1 MRLGETYLLLA
12 EAQFRQGRNADAA
25 ASINMIRNRAHA
37 TPVQPGE
44 VTLDYILDE
53 RARELTAEEL
63 RRLTLIRTNTLVSRV
78 RKYNPK
84 VAPTISDFN
93 IHLPIP
99 QSEIDVNKD
108 AVLTQNDGY
117 GK

>member
-12 EAQFRQGRNADAA
+12 EAQFMQGDLGGAA
-25 ASINMIRNRAHA
+25 NSINVIRNRANA
-37 TPVQPGE
+37 TPVTAADI
-44 VTLDYILDE
+44 TLDYILDE

-63 RRLTLIRTNTLVSRV
+63 RRLTLIRTNKLVERT
-78 RKYNPK
+78 RKYNPS
-84 VAPTISDFN
+84 AGPNIADYN

-108 AVLTQNDGY
+108 AVLKQNDGY
-117 GK
+117 K